1 MAELWDVL
9 DRSKFDTYLNRETR
23 RAAVEQIQQDSRMFS
38 VPPTDPSTLEPPCRD
53 PRDNKF
59 LALALIAAA
68 AIIVSSDADLLIL
81 HPWHDIPILTPAQ
94 FLAAS

>member
-1 MAELWDVL
+1 
-9 DRSKFDTYLNRETR
+9 
-23 RAAVEQIQQDSRMFS
+23 MFS
-38 VPPTDPSTLEPPCRD
+38 VGPVDPSVLDPPCRD

-59 LALALIAAA
+59 LALALTAAA
-68 AIIVSSDADLLIL
+68 AFLVSSDADLLIL